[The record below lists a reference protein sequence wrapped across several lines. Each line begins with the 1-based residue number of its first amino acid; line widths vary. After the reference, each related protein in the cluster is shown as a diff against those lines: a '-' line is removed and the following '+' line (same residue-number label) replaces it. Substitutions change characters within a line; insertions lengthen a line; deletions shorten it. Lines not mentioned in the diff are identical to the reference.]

1 MLLSHG
7 ARPNE
12 QDDAG
17 NTPLHYA
24 AKEGRL
30 ESVRLLVQ
38 FGGDCRRRN
47 RSGNT
52 VLEFGALNGWP
63 HIVEYIINNTHAF
76 KFKEVVVLVCVCVC
90 VCVWF
95 VCMRTSCLSL
105 SLYVVFVCVCVCGFC
120 VCGLCVC
127 VCVYNVCMCA
137 YLSDW

>member
-76 KFKEVVVLVCVCVC
+76 KFKEVVVLVCVCVLIC
-90 VCVWF
+90 LIGD
-95 VCMRTSCLSL
+95 CMLLDSL
-105 SLYVVFVCVCVCGFC
+105 AF
-120 VCGLCVC
+120 
-127 VCVYNVCMCA
+127 
-137 YLSDW
+137 YLI